1 MCILILIVNLM
12 MYIIIYSVCYLLFFV
27 FYRGTPRQKMKHCPV
42 TIKGL
47 LDLHNAVV
55 KFKIQNEK
63 SNSLF
68 VCSKNF
74 FAQIPMQEG
83 GYFKL
88 LYTCGHAACRIE

>member
-1 MCILILIVNLM
+1 
-12 MYIIIYSVCYLLFFV
+12 
-27 FYRGTPRQKMKHCPV
+27 MKHCPV
-42 TIKGL
+42 TIEGL

-74 FAQIPMQEG
+74 FDQISMQEG